1 MKHKFIPPT
10 VTVEEL
16 TKALYETNIQLDQA
30 NKQLIRYSNEQAELF
45 TNLSHDLRS
54 PISALLGSI
63 EYLLTLEDWNIQ
75 ETDDILH
82 MMQKK
87 ANFLNSLINDIFL
100 LSSMDAQDKQL
111 HLEIVNAGMFFEE
124 FFYSCLTDKKYEQRE
139 LISQI
144 PDEFPY
150 DITIDTKLIIRVLDN
165 LFSNALKY
173 SNPGDQIICRLT
185 KLDDSSLQLDVIDTG
200 IGIAEETRQHIF
212 ERTYMGSIARTPSEN
227 TGCGLGLSIAQSII
241 KRHGGE
247 IWCQSEYEKGSCFS
261 FTLPISK
268 T

>member
-1 MKHKFIPPT
+1 MKNRFIPPT

-16 TKALYETNIQLDQA
+16 TKALYEANIQLDQA
-30 NKQLIRYSNEQAELF
+30 NKQLIRYSNEQAQLF
-45 TNLSHDLRS
+45 SNLSHDLRS

-63 EYLLTLEDWNIQ
+63 EYLLMLEDRSTQ
-75 ETDDILH
+75 ETEDILY

-100 LSSMDAQDKQL
+100 LSSMDSKDKQL
-111 HLEIVNAGMFFEE
+111 HFETVNAGMFFEE
-124 FFYSCLTDKKYEQRE
+124 FFYSCLTDKKYDHRQ

-150 DITIDTKLIIRVLDN
+150 NISIDTKLMIRVLDN

-173 SNPGDQIICRLT
+173 SNAGDQIIC
-185 KLDDSSLQLDVIDTG
+185 KLEKLNTAALQFDVIDTG
-200 IGIAEETRQHIF
+200 IGIQEEIRQHIF
-212 ERTYMGSIARTPSEN
+212 ERTYMGLKARTPNET

-241 KRHGGE
+241 KRHDGE
-247 IWCQSEYEKGSCFS
+247 IWCNSEYGKGSCFS
-261 FTLPISK
+261 ITLPIIKS
-268 T
+268 